1 MSTSSTTG
9 ERIDRRLVVL
19 GAVIAV
25 GTFSA
30 ALDATIVSV
39 ALNGMSEQFNA
50 PVATIQWVIAGYLLG
65 IATVIP
71 VTGWAVDRFGAKTMW
86 LTTLGVFVSASLL
99 CGLAWSAGSLIAFR
113 VLQGFGAGMIVP
125 IAQILL
131 AREAGPTRVA
141 RLMAMVTI
149 PTQLA
154 AVFGPTI
161 GGLLVDT
168 AGWRWIFYL
177 NLPICLTAGALAW
190 RLLQA
195 DAGQAERRLD
205 VVGLLLLSP
214 GLALLVFGLSQ
225 VAHSAGAAGVLVPL
239 AAGLVLLATFT
250 VHALRTRAVSP
261 LVDVRLFTTRWFRV
275 LAALM
280 VVGGAILYGALFL
293 FPLYFQQAR
302 GHTALQAGIEMAP
315 HGIGMV
321 LMLFFGG
328 ALADRFGPRPAMLI
342 GLTAMAAGTAV
353 YTQLPADPPPA
364 LLWGALVVRGMGL
377 GLAVTPLMAAVYQGG
392 LPKDA
397 IPRAS
402 ALVNILQRVGG
413 SLGAALFAVVL
424 QHQVGREPPA
434 AFATAF
440 WWVTGVTV
448 AVLLLS
454 SLLPRRAVADKA
466 TPAQPAQE
474 TESMGARR

>member
-1 MSTSSTTG
+1 MSTGTSET
-9 ERIDRRLVVL
+9 RIDRRLVVL

-39 ALNGMSEQFNA
+39 ALAGMSEQFGV
-50 PVATIQWVIAGYLLG
+50 PVSTIQWVISGYLLG
-65 IATVIP
+65 IATAIP
-71 VTGWAVDRFGAKTMW
+71 ITGWAVDRFGAKTMW
-86 LTTLGVFVSASLL
+86 LITLGVFVSASVL
-99 CGLAWSAGSLIAFR
+99 CGLAWSVGSLIAFR
-113 VLQGFGAGMIVP
+113 VLQGLGAGMIVP

-131 AREAGPTRVA
+131 AREAGPARVG

-168 AGWRWIFYL
+168 VGWRWIFFI
-177 NLPICLTAGALAW
+177 NVPICLTAGALAW

-195 DAGQAERRLD
+195 DAGQAQRRLD

-225 VAHSAGAAGVLVPL
+225 LAHSAGAAGVLLPL
-239 AAGLVLLATFT
+239 VAALVLLAAF
-250 VHALRTRAVSP
+250 VGHALRPATASP
-261 LVDVRLFTTRWFRV
+261 LVDVRLFGVRWFCV

-302 GHTALQAGIEMAP
+302 GHTALQAGLEMAP
-315 HGIGMV
+315 HGVGMV

-328 ALADRFGPRPAMLI
+328 ALADRF
-342 GLTAMAAGTAV
+342 
-353 YTQLPADPPPA
+353 
-364 LLWGALVVRGMGL
+364 
-377 GLAVTPLMAAVYQGG
+377 
-392 LPKDA
+392 
-397 IPRAS
+397 
-402 ALVNILQRVGG
+402 
-413 SLGAALFAVVL
+413 
-424 QHQVGREPPA
+424 
-434 AFATAF
+434 
-440 WWVTGVTV
+440 
-448 AVLLLS
+448 
-454 SLLPRRAVADKA
+454 
-466 TPAQPAQE
+466 
-474 TESMGARR
+474 